1 MIIEVEETSRIHQDH
16 EIEQI
21 VERGHLGIIMIEIMI
36 AKLVK
41 HIPGK
46 GKFLQNNNN

>member
-1 MIIEVEETSRIHQDH
+1 MIIEVEETFLIHQDH

-21 VERGHLGIIMIEIMI
+21 AERDHLGIIMIEIMI
-36 AKLVK
+36 AKLIK

-46 GKFLQNNNN
+46 GKI